1 MWVLA
6 QAGPAPAVPSWVYVV
21 VPAVTALVAW
31 LASGKVVV
39 MTYAYNREVQRADKW
54 EAEAQRLNAFIIDN
68 TSTALAS
75 AAEAV
80 REASGVQQRVLDY
93 LARRRGP

>member
-6 QAGPAPAVPSWVYVV
+6 QAGPVPDVPSWVYVV
-21 VPAVTALVAW
+21 VPAVSALIAW

-80 REASGVQQRVLDY
+80 REAAGVQQRVLDY
-93 LARRRGP
+93 LARRRGA